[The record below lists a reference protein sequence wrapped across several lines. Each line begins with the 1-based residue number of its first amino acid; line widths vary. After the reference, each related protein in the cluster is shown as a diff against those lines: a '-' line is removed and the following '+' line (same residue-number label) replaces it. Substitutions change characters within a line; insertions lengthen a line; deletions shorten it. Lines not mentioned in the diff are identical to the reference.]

1 MIKRYLTVSLLCV
14 LCTLCAL
21 ADDNKPQAFDYRP
34 EFGGVI
40 RTRWEMTTSDGN
52 SGENRFAVRNARVW
66 LKGKIMPQLQYYLR
80 ADLCDMGKMK
90 FLDGWA
96 RFSLPENLA
105 IQAGQ
110 FRMPFGVDAFKGPGT
125 YIFANRSFIGRDDAN
140 NRKVGVQAMYEPKS
154 FPLKLHAGVFS
165 NNSIT
170 DHNPWS
176 KEMAFASKATYEVG
190 PLTFATGF
198 QTLCPDST
206 RMNMADAAVTF
217 KLGQFTAEGEYMYTH
232 YNGDAFDDAHSFNV
246 WADYGFL
253 LKRGIFNRLSMQG
266 RFESV
271 SARSNGINNAE
282 GLLVQTFPD
291 RKRLTVG
298 ATLAYVRKP
307 VKCELM
313 LDYEKY
319 FYSDS
324 YTPSIDRDD
333 KIVAEL
339 VIVF

>member
-1 MIKRYLTVSLLCV
+1 MRKRFLTTPLLCM
-14 LCTLCAL
+14 LCAL
-21 ADDNKPQAFDYRP
+21 CAFGNDVQSQSFSYKP
-34 EFGGVI
+34 EFGGVV
-40 RTRWEMTTSDGN
+40 RTRWEMSTAHDN
-52 SGENRFAVRNARVW
+52 SGENRFAVRNARLW
-66 LKGKIMPQLQYYLR
+66 LKGKILPQLQYYLR

-96 RFSLPENLA
+96 RFNLPENFA
-105 IQAGQ
+105 VQAGQ

-140 NRKVGVQAMYEPKS
+140 NRKVGVQAMYEPKA
-154 FPLKLHAGVFS
+154 FPLKLHVGVFS
-165 NNSIT
+165 NNTIS
-170 DHNPWS
+170 DHTPWS
-176 KEMAFASKATYEVG
+176 KEMAFASKATYDVG

-206 RMNMADAAVTF
+206 RMNMADAAVTL

-232 YNGDAFDDAHSFNV
+232 YTGDAFDDAHSFNI

-253 LKRGIFNRLSMQG
+253 LKKGIFNRLSVQS
-266 RFESV
+266 RFEAV
-271 SARSNGINNAE
+271 TARSNGMNDAE
-282 GLLVQTFPD
+282 GCLTQTFPK